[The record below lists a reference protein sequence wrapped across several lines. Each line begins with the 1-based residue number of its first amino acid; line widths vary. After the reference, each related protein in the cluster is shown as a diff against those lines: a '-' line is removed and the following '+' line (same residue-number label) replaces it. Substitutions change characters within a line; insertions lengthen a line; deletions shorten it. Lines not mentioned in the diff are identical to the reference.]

1 MSATT
6 NGPALVVLAAGR
18 ARRFGGCKPLAPVG
32 TGGEAVIDLLGGDAV
47 AAGFSRV
54 VLVVGPST
62 GPAIRYHVE
71 HGWPAGVDV
80 RFAHQDAPLGTV
92 HAVLAAD
99 EHLAEGAAFG
109 VANADD
115 LYGSDALAMLAGRL
129 VEPGPANTVIAFRLR
144 NAVIGDAPVTR
155 GVCQVDGDG
164 RLTSID
170 ERRQVFAVGDGRF
183 VAKDGLEPSELDG
196 DALVSMNLWGFEPTM
211 WAVLRAA
218 MDEAEH
224 ASEDAEV
231 LLPEVVGRV
240 LRGDRPGGLPAPPP
254 FTALA
259 APGRCIGVTHPED
272 LALVRADV
280 AREVGAGGRPADP
293 WRPGRPGTP

>member
-1 MSATT
+1 M
-6 NGPALVVLAAGR
+6 
-18 ARRFGGCKPLAPVG
+18 
-32 TGGEAVIDLLGGDAV
+32 IDLLGGDAV
-47 AAGFSRV
+47 AAGFSPI

-71 HGWPAGVDV
+71 HRWPDDVEV
-80 RFAHQDAPLGTV
+80 RFAHQDTPLGTV

-99 EHLAEGAAFG
+99 GHLGDDAAFG

-115 LYGSDALAMLAGRL
+115 LYGFEALTLLAGRL
-129 VEPGPANTVIAFRLR
+129 AEPATANTVVAFRLR
-144 NAVIGDAPVTR
+144 NAVVGDAPVTR
-155 GVCQVDGDG
+155 GLCQVDGDG
-164 RLTSID
+164 RLASID

-183 VAKDGLEPSELDG
+183 VAKDGLEPAELDG
-196 DALVSMNLWGFEPTM
+196 DALVSMNLWGFGPAM
-211 WAVLRAA
+211 RSVLRAA

-240 LRGDRPGGLPAPPP
+240 LRGERPGSLPAPPP
-254 FTALA
+254 FTVLA
-259 APGRCIGVTHPED
+259 APGRCLGVTHPED
-272 LALVRADV
+272 LSLVQADV

-293 WRPGRPGTP
+293 WRPGRPGAR